1 MENIVITGMGFVTPL
16 GCESHQVLESV
27 LCAET
32 AIRKKQIPTLS
43 GSEVSVWNASVDE
56 FDATKYVPKK
66 KLRRMDNVNKFAINA
81 CGDALFDAGIT
92 DDLKQNCGVLVG
104 TGFSGLSS
112 VAKHNQKLHADG
124 IEALSPIHF
133 PTTVYNATAGMV
145 AIEHQLSAVNSTIT
159 GMDQCSEYALL
170 YAMLLLRQG
179 QADRVVVIGADEL
192 SDPQQIG
199 LRNLGLLSR
208 DGNHAAFS
216 NKNDGLIMSEGAVA
230 IVLEKESLARQRGA
244 KMYARITGFGQFN
257 ASDSQFSYSE
267 STQGA
272 RIAVD
277 QALTQAG
284 LASDQIG
291 LVSCSANGSSGL
303 NALESALISELFD
316 AGAVPVRAFNSVMG
330 SYPGVG
336 VGRLALSILA
346 LKNSSLEKLGQGL
359 DADFDMQPYLSKSLD
374 AEKASIL
381 HLSNGV
387 GGSAL
392 AITLEVMS

>member
-1 MENIVITGMGFVTPL
+1 MESIVITGMGFVTPL
-16 GCESHQVLESV
+16 GCEASQVADQVLAGNS
-27 LCAET
+27 
-32 AIRKKQIPTLS
+32 AIISKEVSTLS
-43 GSEVSVWNASVDE
+43 GSSINIWNASVDD

-81 CGDALFDAGIT
+81 CGDALQDAGIT
-92 DDLKQNCGVLVG
+92 DEMKKNCGVLVG

-170 YAMLLLRQG
+170 YAMLLLQQG

-199 LRNLGLLSR
+199 LRNLGLLSSN
-208 DGNHAAFS
+208 GNHNAFS
-216 NKNDGLIMSEGAVA
+216 AENNGLIMSEGAVA
-230 IVLEKESLARQRGA
+230 LVLERESDALTRSA

-267 STQGA
+267 TTQGG

-277 QALTQAG
+277 QALTQSG
-284 LASDQIG
+284 ISTQSIG

-303 NALESALISELFD
+303 NALESNLIQELFEPGSV
-316 AGAVPVRAFNSVMG
+316 AIRAFNSVTG
-330 SYPGVG
+330 SYPGAG
-336 VGRLALSILA
+336 IGRIAISIL
-346 LKNSSLEKLGQGL
+346 SLNAAESEKVEGAAN
-359 DADFDMQPYLSKSLD
+359 ADFGMMPYLSKKID
-374 AEKASIL
+374 ADKPNVL
-381 HLSNGV
+381 HISNGV

-392 AITLEVMS
+392 AIAYEVLS